1 VNTASVAVLTD
12 GAEAFTESSQELNVS
27 DDPSERLVDLLRAS
41 GGTVFGGPR
50 TFAKAISI
58 SPASVNGLLHDLKAA
73 GKVALDVGKNGT
85 RVRLMA

>member
-1 VNTASVAVLTD
+1 MNTASVAVLTD

-58 SPASVNGLLHDLKAA
+58 SPASVNERFAP
-73 GKVALDVGKNGT
+73 
-85 RVRLMA
+85 